1 MGFHIALIGCGMVG
15 RVHLDALFNHP
26 LISSVS
32 LCEADKEQVRILSE
46 KYSFR
51 LIESDYRVMLGNPDV
66 DIVDICLPHD
76 LHYPIA
82 LQAFMAGK
90 HVILEKPIS
99 LTLEEADEMM
109 AASTKAGK
117 RLFVALN
124 ERFLP
129 VYQKVKEIIN
139 GGTLGRIVMAN
150 LVVAGSELP
159 RMNVPGNWK
168 GTFGRAGG
176 GALADSGTHV
186 VDLAIDWFGM
196 PEAVQCSMGRFV
208 VDAVNKADDTASLIM
223 QYSDKIVNIHVT
235 YASSG
240 QNWSETRSVWGE
252 KGSIH
257 TVIESADPI
266 RYFVDQQQLPISV
279 EHCPDT
285 WWVDSVKSGIIHA
298 VDCLSSGSSFLVT
311 PADARN
317 TLKVI
322 RYAYSAAAL
331 KRVVKMNEP
340 DHSPL
345 IHSEIGI

>member
-26 LISSVS
+26 LVSAVS
-32 LCEADKEQVRILSE
+32 LCEGDKEQARILSE

-51 LIESDYRVMLGNPDV
+51 LVESDYKVLLGNPDV
-66 DIVDICLPHD
+66 DIVNICLPHD

-82 LQAFMAGK
+82 IQSFLAAK

-117 RLFVALN
+117 RLYVALN

-129 VYQKVKEIIN
+129 VYQKVKEIIKS
-139 GGTLGRIVMAN
+139 GSLGKIVMAN

-159 RMNVPGNWK
+159 RMNIPENWK

-176 GALADSGTHV
+176 GALADSGTHI
-186 VDLAIDWFGM
+186 VDLAVDWFGM
-196 PEAVQCSMGRFV
+196 PEAVQCTMGRFV

-223 QYSDKIVNIHVT
+223 QYPDKIVNIHVT

-240 QNWSETRSVWGE
+240 QKWSETRSVWGE

-266 RYFVDQQQLPISV
+266 SYFVDQQQVPIEVKHS
-279 EHCPDT
+279 PDT
-285 WWVDSVKSGIIHA
+285 WWADSVKSGISHA
-298 VDCLSSGSSFLVT
+298 VDCLGSGNSFTVT

-317 TLKVI
+317 TLQVI
-322 RYAYSAAAL
+322 KYAYTAAEL
-331 KRVVKMNEP
+331 KRLVKMNET
-340 DHSPL
+340 DLSPL
-345 IHSEIGI
+345 IKREIRV

>member
-26 LISSVS
+26 LISAVS
-32 LCEADKEQVRILSE
+32 LCEGDPEQARTLSE
-46 KYSFR
+46 KYSFKVV
-51 LIESDYRVMLGNPDV
+51 ETDYKVLLGNHDV

-82 LQAFMAGK
+82 LQAFLAGK

-109 AASTKAGK
+109 VASAKAGK

-129 VYQKVKEIIN
+129 VYQKVKEIIKS
-139 GGTLGRIVMAN
+139 GTLGRIVMAN

-159 RMNVPGNWK
+159 RMNVPENWK

-176 GALADSGTHV
+176 GALADSGTHI

-196 PEAVQCSMGRFV
+196 PEAVQCIMGRFV

-223 QYSDKIVNIHVT
+223 QYPDKIVNIHVT
-235 YASSG
+235 YASNG
-240 QNWSETRSVWGE
+240 QKWSETRSIWGE

-266 RYFVDQQQLPISV
+266 SYFVDQQQVPIEV
-279 EHCPDT
+279 EHSPDT
-285 WWVDSVKSGIIHA
+285 WWADSVRSGISHA
-298 VDCLSSGSSFLVT
+298 VDCLASGSSFTVT
-311 PADARN
+311 PENARN

-322 RYAYSAAAL
+322 KYAYTAAAL
-331 KRVVKMNEP
+331 KRQVKMNEP
-340 DHSPL
+340 DHSSL
-345 IHSEIGI
+345 IKSEIGV

>member
-1 MGFHIALIGCGMVG
+1 MGFHVALIGCGMVG

-26 LISSVS
+26 LVSRVS
-32 LCEADKEQVRILSE
+32 LCEGDPEQARTLSTE
-46 KYSFR
+46 YSFQQ
-51 LIESDYRVMLGNPDV
+51 IESDFRLLLGNQDV

-82 LQAFMAGK
+82 LQAFLAGK

-99 LTLEEADEMM
+99 LTLDEADEMM

-139 GGTLGRIVMAN
+139 GGTLGKVVMAN
-150 LVVAGSELP
+150 LAVAGSELP
-159 RMNVPGNWK
+159 RMNVPENWK

-196 PEAVQCSMGRFV
+196 PEAVQCTMGRFV

-223 QYSDKIVNIHVT
+223 QYPNKIVNIHVT

-240 QNWSETRSVWGE
+240 QKWSETRSIWGE

-266 RYFVDQQQLPISV
+266 SYFVDQQQVPINV
-279 EHCPDT
+279 EHSPDT
-285 WWVDSVKSGIIHA
+285 WWADSVRSGIIHA
-298 VDCLSSGSSFLVT
+298 VNCLGSDSSFAVN
-311 PADARN
+311 PEDARN

-322 RYAYSAAAL
+322 KYAYTASAL
-331 KRVVKMNEP
+331 KRLVKMNEP
-340 DHSPL
+340 DLSAL
-345 IHSEIGI
+345 IKSEIGT